1 MVKCSLG
8 VSNCVQVNDSVSSQ
22 PKRRNP
28 FCHVILYRPLHP
40 ASRASLSCDSTQ
52 PVQGIHSYIFL
63 FPSLSAISAIH
74 RTWGMAQENGVSP
87 QASIET
93 TPSSHTQLTT
103 SSSMS
108 QSQNTTNI
116 DSSVGPPL
124 DAIKKPS
131 TIPGRVE
138 IPKLSP
144 ATTELL
150 ARVTGSFARKDGFD
164 PMTGWSSPSL
174 DTDLNNKWKAQGTG
188 NMKSSSAF
196 LEITPSHLP
205 PSRPDV
211 PSIPTPAQKDYIETG
226 IINLA
231 PKPEDPVSTHLQ
243 PQSQPQAMIPGT
255 RTAKQQKAAAPR
267 TRQSANGTKRTVK
280 RRKRGDYDDGEG
292 IIKAG
297 DSTSDE
303 SDIAPTATQTKSG
316 RQVNR
321 PSLYVPPP
329 APSPS
334 VGSKNTTAVP
344 SPSSNLV
351 TTPGSARKRKRV
363 MRKGKDINANCV
375 HCQRGHSPFTNAIV
389 FCDSCNRAWHQLCH
403 DPCIDREVVLVKEKE
418 WMCKECRPVSLSSTQ
433 PTVVRSDPYA
443 VQTQPAQVKL
453 QIPPLEVGGSG
464 FSGDEC
470 RGYLSSLSHATL
482 VELLVTLTDRNPDL
496 PIFPGNLKSLPSS
509 KFPLQSGMSFSVSA
523 APANPL
529 AAGGLSQESTNNSI
543 SINGNGDTTAEQPPI
558 DNNPSTAGKKR
569 RHGEI
574 SEDDE
579 AEYEIEDHRLYP
591 RAGNGLHL
599 SLNPDDLDIM
609 QEDPACPTFSYS
621 LHGSAKA
628 CAETNDAVPVW
639 GTA

>member
-1 MVKCSLG
+1 M
-8 VSNCVQVNDSVSSQ
+8 
-22 PKRRNP
+22 
-28 FCHVILYRPLHP
+28 
-40 ASRASLSCDSTQ
+40 T
-52 PVQGIHSYIFL
+52 
-63 FPSLSAISAIH
+63 
-74 RTWGMAQENGVSP
+74 QENGVSP

-93 TPSSHTQLTT
+93 TPSSHTQLAT
-103 SSSMS
+103 SSSMP
-108 QSQNTTNI
+108 QGQNITNI
-116 DSSVGPPL
+116 DPSVRPSS
-124 DAIKKPS
+124 DSIKKS
-131 TIPGRVE
+131 GTIPGRVE

-164 PMTGWSSPSL
+164 PVTGWSSPSL
-174 DTDLNNKWKAQGTG
+174 DTELNDKWKAQGTG

-205 PSRPDV
+205 LSRPDI
-211 PSIPTPAQKDYIETG
+211 PSIPAPAQKDYIETG
-226 IINLA
+226 IINIA
-231 PKPEDPVSTHLQ
+231 PKPADPSSTHLQ
-243 PQSQPQAMIPGT
+243 PQLQPQAMMPEV

-267 TRQSANGTKRTVK
+267 ARQSANGTRRAVK
-280 RRKRGDYDDGEG
+280 KHRRGDYDDGEG

-334 VGSKNTTAVP
+334 IGNKNTTAVP
-344 SPSSNLV
+344 SPSSNLG

-363 MRKGKDINANCV
+363 MRKGKDINTNCI

-418 WMCKECRPVSLSSTQ
+418 WMCKECKPVSLSSIQ
-433 PTVVRSDPYA
+433 PTVVRCDPYV

-453 QIPPLEVGGSG
+453 QIPSLEVGSSG

-470 RGYLSSLSHATL
+470 RSYLSSLSHATL
-482 VELLVTLTDRNPDL
+482 VELLVTLADRNPEL

-509 KFPLQSGMSFSVSA
+509 KFPLQSGMSFLVSA
-523 APANPL
+523 APVNPP
-529 AAGGLSQESTNNSI
+529 AAGSLTQKPTNGT
-543 SINGNGDTTAEQPPI
+543 SINGNDDATADPPTGH
-558 DNNPSTAGKKR
+558 NPSTAGKKR
-569 RHGEI
+569 RHSEI

-579 AEYEIEDHRLYP
+579 AGYEIEDHRLYP
-591 RAGNGLHL
+591 RAGNGLRL

>member
-1 MVKCSLG
+1 M
-8 VSNCVQVNDSVSSQ
+8 
-22 PKRRNP
+22 
-28 FCHVILYRPLHP
+28 
-40 ASRASLSCDSTQ
+40 T
-52 PVQGIHSYIFL
+52 
-63 FPSLSAISAIH
+63 
-74 RTWGMAQENGVSP
+74 QENGVFP
-87 QASIET
+87 RASIET

-103 SSSMS
+103 SSSMP

-116 DSSVGPPL
+116 DPSVRPPS

-131 TIPGRVE
+131 TITGRVD

-164 PMTGWSSPSL
+164 PISGWNSPSI
-174 DTDLNNKWKAQGTG
+174 DTNLNNKWKAQGTG

-205 PSRPDV
+205 PSRPAGPQ
-211 PSIPTPAQKDYIETG
+211 PSIPAPAQNDYIETSTTDM
-226 IINLA
+226 INLA
-231 PKPEDPVSTHLQ
+231 PKPADPVSTHLN
-243 PQSQPQAMIPGT
+243 PQSQPQAMALGT
-255 RTAKQQKAAAPR
+255 KTAKQQKTAAPR
-267 TRQSANGTKRTVK
+267 ARQSANGTKRTVK
-280 RRKRGDYDDGEG
+280 RRRRGDYDDGEG

-303 SDIAPTATQTKSG
+303 SDIAPPATQTKSG

-329 APSPS
+329 ASSPS
-334 VGSKNTTAVP
+334 FSNRNTAAVP
-344 SPSSNLV
+344 SPSSNLA
-351 TTPGSARKRKRV
+351 TTPGSARKCKRV

-403 DPCIDREVVLVKEKE
+403 DPCIDSEVVLVKEKE
-418 WMCKECRPVSLSSTQ
+418 WMCKECKPVSLSSIQ
-433 PTVVRSDPYA
+433 PTVVRSDPYV

-453 QIPPLEVGGSG
+453 QIPPLEVGGSE

-482 VELLVTLTDRNPDL
+482 VELLVTLADRNPDL

-509 KFPLQSGMSFSVSA
+509 KFPLRSGMSVSVST
-523 APANPL
+523 APANPPVVGSL
-529 AAGGLSQESTNNSI
+529 TQAPTNNGISTN
-543 SINGNGDTTAEQPPI
+543 GNEDTTAEQHLT

-569 RHGEI
+569 RHSEI
-574 SEDDE
+574 SENDE
-579 AEYEIEDHRLYP
+579 AEYEVEDHRLYP
-591 RAGNGLHL
+591 RAGNGLRL
-599 SLNPDDLDIM
+599 SVNPGDLDIM

-628 CAETNDAVPVW
+628 RAETNDAVPVW